1 MKKARFAAMA
11 LAFALLLAGTPAL
24 AWQTE
29 AYDAFASAYTEQ
41 AMPDPDFLPPL
52 SDADA
57 WEDEAPE
64 DPLDQYPYDTVTL
77 YALQGV
83 WYSEYEDSAG
93 WYQDVLIVDEDYAT
107 LFETVDGLPST
118 TWNGMGPAS
127 IETLEYDENRF
138 IPELIVRMESG
149 VGEGGVAGIAITWVG
164 WERFYDALFDRWFVS
179 SSRRAAGAR
188 ATACLRSM
196 AARSAR
202 SRAATPSRPSA
213 RKAYRRN

>member
-1 MKKARFAAMA
+1 MRTRGRK
-11 LAFALLLAGTPAL
+11 
-24 AWQTE
+24 
-29 AYDAFASAYTEQ
+29 
-41 AMPDPDFLPPL
+41 
-52 SDADA
+52 
-57 WEDEAPE
+57 APE